1 MKIVAYLVF
10 TWGEN
15 SETLI
20 YISTN
25 KQKAI
30 SFAEEYFN
38 NVQYHTWVEEHLV
51 NLEDFDISQYCNY
64 YPDFDGIIWE
74 EKTVD

>member
-1 MKIVAYLVF
+1 MKIVVYIVY
-10 TWGEN
+10 TWEN
-15 SETLI
+15 AETIL

-38 NVQYHTWVEEHLV
+38 NVQYHTWIEEHLV
-51 NLEDFDISQYCNY
+51 NLEDFDINQYCNY
-64 YPDFDGIIWE
+64 YSDFDGIVWE
-74 EKTVD
+74 KK

>member
-1 MKIVAYLVF
+1 MKIVAYLVY
-10 TWGEN
+10 TWGEYD
-15 SETLI
+15 EMIL

-30 SFAEEYFN
+30 SYAEEYFN

-64 YPDFDGIIWE
+64 HPDFDGIIWE
-74 EKTVD
+74 KK